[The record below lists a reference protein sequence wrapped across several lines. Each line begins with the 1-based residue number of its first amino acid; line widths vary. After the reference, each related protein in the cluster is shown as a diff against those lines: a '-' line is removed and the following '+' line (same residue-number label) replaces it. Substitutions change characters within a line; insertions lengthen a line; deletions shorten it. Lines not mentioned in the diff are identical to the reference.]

1 MSLFISDLSFK
12 RSNEEFLLNNINL
25 EVANGDLLI
34 IQGESGCGKTTLLN
48 IISGLIHPDKGLIK
62 INNIIL
68 NSSEEFVP
76 SEKRGVGY
84 VFQDYALFPHL
95 TAIENAC
102 YAYKDNEMY
111 SLNDLSVMQS
121 LNLEKHKNKYPHEL
135 SGGQQQRVAIARAI
149 LMYPKLLIMDEPF
162 SGLDKENILETQ
174 CLIKDSIKILN
185 IPAVIVTHSLEYLE
199 DLGNKEII
207 RI

>member
-1 MSLFISDLSFK
+1 M
-12 RSNEEFLLNNINL
+12 
-25 EVANGDLLI
+25 
-34 IQGESGCGKTTLLN
+34 
-48 IISGLIHPDKGLIK
+48 
-62 INNIIL
+62 

>member
-12 RSNEEFLLNNINL
+12 RSNEESLLNNINL